1 MTATHSCSHN
11 KNVIRRIILGS
22 TLVIILTAC
31 GYKGPREAIVD
42 ESSGNI
48 TELDRTATVQACLI
62 DLSCTPPSSLG
73 IPSPTIELRGA
84 YEVNIRAGRKGGE
97 YLQKGDY
104 KKAILF
110 FEITAK
116 TSKVNPFS
124 FYNLYN
130 LACTYSLDK
139 QKKKALKSLKMAV
152 EAGFKNR
159 AHMEKDSDLL
169 NIRNEKAFKEI
180 MENLDSKN

>member
-84 YEVNIRAGRKGGE
+84 YEVNIRAVQPVWLRVTVDDIN
-97 YLQKGDY
+97 LQEG
-104 KKAILF
+104 
-110 FEITAK
+110 
-116 TSKVNPFS
+116 
-124 FYNLYN
+124 
-130 LACTYSLDK
+130 
-139 QKKKALKSLKMAV
+139 
-152 EAGFKNR
+152 
-159 AHMEKDSDLL
+159 LL
-169 NIRNEKAFKEI
+169 NTGDQVKTIVQLRLEI
-180 MENLDSKN
+180 MTGDVDSLQIVVKGQDHMLQGE

>member
-1 MTATHSCSHN
+1 MEQDF
-11 KNVIRRIILGS
+11 IRKYEKISYFIENPGKKRMRLREILW
-22 TLVIILTAC
+22 
-31 GYKGPREAIVD
+31 
-42 ESSGNI
+42 
-48 TELDRTATVQACLI
+48 
-62 DLSCTPPSSLG
+62 
-73 IPSPTIELRGA
+73 ELRIDYLLKETDKKKDIYKRSLA
-84 YEVNIRAGRKGGE
+84 FRLLHDINIRAGRKGGE
-97 YLQKGDY
+97 HMQKKDY

-110 FEITAK
+110 FEISAK

-159 AHMEKDSDLL
+159 AHIEKDSDLDNL
-169 NIRNEKAFKEI
+169 RNEKAFKEI
-180 MENLDSKN
+180 MEQLK